1 MSQVSRSRGSSSWL
15 SSFLPRSRNPGQFMA
30 GVNGGHAFLWSL
42 WDTLTQFLQELGLHS
57 AHYTG
62 AYLAFFVSCVVR
74 PRIAHPPAK
83 ASSLWLGTYRA
94 SSGRLRRLLLERIAI
109 SASAVL
115 VESAECD
122 VHLSFLLRLTRTCR
136 APSARVGRIIIMLG
150 VSFRVAL
157 IRGALCNTLLG
168 GCSEPPRR

>member
-1 MSQVSRSRGSSSWL
+1 MSRVSGSHPQVRGYHRFCL
-15 SSFLPRSRNPGQFMA
+15 ALGQFMA
-30 GVNGGHAFLWSL
+30 DVNGGHTSL
-42 WDTLTQFLQELGLHS
+42 CPPWDTVARFMQELRFNS
-57 AHYTG
+57 AYYTG
-62 AYLAFFVSCVVR
+62 AYLASVVSCVVR
-74 PRIAHPPAK
+74 PRIARPPAK
-83 ASSLWLGTYRA
+83 ASPLWLGMCKA
-94 SSGRLRRLLLERIAI
+94 SSGRFRRLLLERIAI

-157 IRGALCNTLLG
+157 IRGALCNTRLG
-168 GCSEPPRR
+168 GCSGPPRR